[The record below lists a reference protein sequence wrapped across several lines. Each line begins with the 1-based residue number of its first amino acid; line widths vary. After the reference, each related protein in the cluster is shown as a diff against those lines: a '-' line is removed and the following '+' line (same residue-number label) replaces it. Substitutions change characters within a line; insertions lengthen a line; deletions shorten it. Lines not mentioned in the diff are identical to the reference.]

1 MKKPKSKKTKIFLSI
16 TALLEVVILAVGVT
30 FSWIEGGNNA
40 TVEGTELTINA
51 GSTITML
58 DSEDQTQTA
67 ISLNA
72 CNLDEASSSDGRNF
86 YFPLADNTSSDTKK
100 MTFREGTSADV
111 NQKYLSYDFKLVG
124 GETASNIYLTS
135 GTLITCDETLRSA
148 LRVAFYTNDGS
159 DPIVFKPTQ
168 LAGNS
173 STYSPITAI
182 DASTGLATQTST
194 STDAFGKYY
203 YVGDSSTPLFK
214 LAANETK
221 RITLTVWLE
230 GTEFSGNDV
239 AEQNIDIT
247 IGLTNTGD
255 SLTKYNFVD
264 NTHGYTTAEA
274 EYWVTNNEGSYSTMM
289 YVYDTA
295 NDAYYVMSQ
304 SDDYTNDHT
313 WSAYIPNSVTSFS
326 FRRYNPGA
334 GTNGTWWNEWNT
346 DGAAATATDSNG
358 EYTYV
363 AICGPR
369 TTEAESENAYC
380 GGYWKDSDGTIRI
393 YFSDTSTN
401 NSFSYL
407 YNVYCYMFTENGDS
421 DIQRGDAWPGTEM
434 HYIEKING
442 NNYYYLDIKES
453 TYAEVTTFIFN
464 NGTNGEQQ
472 TSDITQEPFN
482 SLAFWYNGTTSGSYV
497 YTDDTNYSI
506 LKFN

>member
-58 DSEDQTQTA
+58 DSNNETQTA
-67 ISLNA
+67 ISLNG

-86 YFPLADNTSSDTKK
+86 YFPLADNTSSDTTE

-182 DASTGLATQTST
+182 DTSTGSATQTDT
-194 STDAFGKYY
+194 STDAFGEYY
-203 YVGDSSTPLFK
+203 YVGDSSTPLFE

-230 GTEFSGNDV
+230 GTAFEGSDGDDIANQD
-239 AEQNIDIT
+239 IDIT

-264 NTHGYTTAEA
+264 NTHSYTTALS
-274 EYWVTNNEGSYSTMM
+274 EYWIKNTEAGSDGNTYSTMM

-295 NDAYYVMSQ
+295 NNAYYVMSQ
-304 SDDYTNDHT
+304 SDDYDNDHT

-346 DGAAATATDSNG
+346 DGASPTATDSNG

-363 AICGPR
+363 AICG
-369 TTEAESENAYC
+369 TQTGDTGTGKTNC
-380 GGYWKDSDGTIRI
+380 GGYWKDSDSTFRVYFENSVGWSGTI
-393 YFSDTSTN
+393 
-401 NSFSYL
+401 
-407 YNVYCYMFTENGDS
+407 YCYAWRNDAGSPDVTA
-421 DIQRGDAWPGTEM
+421 AWPGDKMTSTG
-434 HYIEKING
+434 ITGDSNKTI
-442 NNYYYLDIKES
+442 YYCDIKGDD
-453 TYAEVTTFIFN
+453 VVGIKFN
-464 NGTNGEQQ
+464 NNSSETGNITNSDYFFNGFAYWYESS
-472 TSDITQEPFN
+472 TSSGVYLYTN
-482 SLAFWYNGTTSGSYV
+482 TTCSLIFS
-497 YTDDTNYSI
+497 
-506 LKFN
+506 